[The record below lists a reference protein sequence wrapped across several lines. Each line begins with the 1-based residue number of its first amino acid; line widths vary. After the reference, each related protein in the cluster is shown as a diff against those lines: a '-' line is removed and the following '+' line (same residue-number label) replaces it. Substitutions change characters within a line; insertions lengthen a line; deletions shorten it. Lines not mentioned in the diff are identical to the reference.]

1 MMGKGKSGPPKA
13 PRTPRKAEPGRDFL
27 KLTSVGLLFLKA
39 MESDGSAT
47 TFQPKQIIYRQ
58 GDPADAVHYI
68 VLGKI
73 QLTVVSEH
81 GKEAV
86 IAILETGEFF
96 GEGCIV
102 GQPSRM
108 TSASATEKAT
118 VVRIEKATM
127 IRVLHEQPEVA
138 ETLITFLLAR
148 NIQIEADLVDQ
159 LFNSS
164 ERRLARL
171 LLLLANFGKEGK
183 MEKILPNISQEILA
197 ARIGTT
203 RPRINF
209 FMNKFRKLGF
219 IEYDGTGLKVHTS
232 LLNVIVHD

>member
-1 MMGKGKSGPPKA
+1 MMGKNKSGPSKA
-13 PRTPRKAEPGRDFL
+13 PGKPRKAEPGRHFS
-27 KLTSVGLLFLKA
+27 KSTSVGLLFLKA
-39 MESDGSAT
+39 MEADGSAT

-58 GDPADAVHYI
+58 GDPADAGHYI

-118 VVRIEKATM
+118 VVRIEKARM
-127 IRVLHEQPEVA
+127 IRVLHEQHEVA
-138 ETLITFLLAR
+138 ERAITFLLAR

-183 MEKILPNISQEILA
+183 MEKIIPIINQDILA

-203 RPRINF
+203 RSRINF

-219 IEYDGTGLKVHTS
+219 I
-232 LLNVIVHD
+232 